1 MRVTAGE
8 SWGTWPSEST
18 AESTETVSGDRV
30 ADVGPAGALGGHRDV
45 VEHLAGRDQ
54 PGLELAPAPHCG
66 CWADRIA
73 AAPAMC
79 GVAIEV
85 PLIDV

>member
-8 SWGTWPSEST
+8 SWGTWPREST
-18 AESTETVSGDRV
+18 AVSTETVSATASPTSAR
-30 ADVGPAGALGGHRDV
+30 PAPWV
-45 VEHLAGRDQ
+45 VTGMSSSASLVDTSLVLSSSG
-54 PGLELAPAPHCG
+54 PHCG

-73 AAPAMC
+73 AAPAMW